1 MKAVLF
7 AIGVLGLTAFFS
19 WSEPTLASTS
29 VVSPEMVILA
39 SERVVAT
46 TSDQVAAT
54 SRNGRHS
61 AGTAASAAGG
71 FSTVGLGTEW

>member
-7 AIGVLGLTAFFS
+7 AIGVLGLTAIFS
-19 WSEPTLASTS
+19 WSEPTSASTS
-29 VVSPEMVILA
+29 VVSPETVSLA

-46 TSDQVAAT
+46 TSDQAAT
-54 SRNGRHS
+54 NRNGRHGGR
-61 AGTAASAAGG
+61 GTAASAAGG